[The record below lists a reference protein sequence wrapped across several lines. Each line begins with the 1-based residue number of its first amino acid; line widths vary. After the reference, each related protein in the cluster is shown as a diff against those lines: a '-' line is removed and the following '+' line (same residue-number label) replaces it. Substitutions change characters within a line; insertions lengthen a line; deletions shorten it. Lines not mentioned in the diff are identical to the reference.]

1 MMAGIVAGGR
11 PLVSV
16 SATDPYWSNVSA
28 RLHMDGADASTT
40 IVDQKGGSWA
50 ASGNA
55 QIKTD
60 VSKFGGAALRL
71 DGVGDVVT
79 GPDSDAFDF
88 GAGDFTIE
96 FWFYCDSSLGAGT
109 TQRVFSAKW
118 GTGITKAWLVDYYL
132 GNLRCV
138 VDDLSYSS
146 FVTQAEFNF
155 TAGNWY
161 HIAWSRSA
169 GISRI
174 FVDGAM
180 VRNETFAHNISPAS
194 TPVLIGYK
202 GDGAGTEYLNG
213 RIDEFRVTKGVA
225 RYTAAFSAPSSAF
238 PDS

>member
-1 MMAGIVAGGR
+1 MIAGILAGGR

-28 RLHMDGADASTT
+28 LLHMDGADATTT
-40 IVDQKGGSWA
+40 IVDQKGGSWV

-71 DGVGDVVT
+71 DGAGDVVT
-79 GPDSDAFDF
+79 GPDSTAFDF
-88 GAGDFTIE
+88 GTGDFTIE

-109 TQRVFSAKW
+109 TQRVFASKW
-118 GTGITKAWLVDYYL
+118 GAGTTKAWLVDYYL

-138 VDDLSYSS
+138 VDNLAHTS
-146 FVTQAEFNF
+146 FVTKAGLTF

-161 HIAWSRSA
+161 HVAWSRSSGA
-169 GISRI
+169 SRI

-180 VRNETFAHNISPAS
+180 VRNETFAHNISPAA
-194 TPVLIGYK
+194 TPVLIGFK
-202 GDGAGTEYLNG
+202 GDGSGSEYLNG